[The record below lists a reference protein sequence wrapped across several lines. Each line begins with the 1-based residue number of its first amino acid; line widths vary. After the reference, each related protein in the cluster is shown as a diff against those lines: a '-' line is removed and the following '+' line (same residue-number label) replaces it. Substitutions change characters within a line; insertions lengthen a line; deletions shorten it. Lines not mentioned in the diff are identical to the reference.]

1 MNDAPHTIPEHIAE
15 RVAKLVNA
23 AEDMRQ
29 QAADDLKQI
38 YADLR
43 EELRGMG
50 WNGAAVSAEIA
61 GFKGAIAELR
71 LDEQAKAKREAKGDR
86 IDVYADMLRLAGAR
100 ARVREGRSYADA
112 KLVETVVKG
121 VQTEIGRTALTVAI
135 DAMLAVDETADP
147 ETGEIIET
155 QESAVS
161 SDRNEPGRDAS
172 LNAPTG
178 SASDEMPE
186 TVSPAHFLRAGD
198 DGRPQTS
205 TEAYQVKD
213 AGQGGIIVGVY
224 SEQEKAGGPQGGN
237 EAASGLPA
245 PVANSAPVIGHVSF
259 ATSSHINPDD
269 MPEIPDFLKRD
280 FQKELA

>member
-1 MNDAPHTIPEHIAE
+1 MPITAQMLRNVMAEARPIIERQMNDA
-15 RVAKLVNA
+15 KL
-23 AEDMRQ
+23 
-29 QAADDLKQI
+29 
-38 YADLR
+38 
-43 EELRGMG
+43 
-50 WNGAAVSAEIA
+50 IA
-61 GFKGAIAELR
+61 GFRDLIASNGGDWSALKALIKAHVEDEADDDGEGKR
-71 LDEQAKAKREAKGDR
+71 VRKILDKADSSTA
-86 IDVYADMLRLAGAR
+86 YADMLGLAKMNENNFSA
-100 ARVREGRSYADA
+100 ASYAEEKGRGEA
-112 KLVETVVKG
+112 KLVETVAAG
-121 VQTEIGRTALTVAI
+121 VQTEIGRAALTVAI
-135 DAMLAVDETADP
+135 DAMLAVDEIADP

-245 PVANSAPVIGHVSF
+245 PVANPAPVIGHVSF

-269 MPEIPDFLKRD
+269 MPEIPAFLRRD
-280 FQKELA
+280 FERAEA

>member
-100 ARVREGRSYADA
+100 ARMREASGSSS
-112 KLVETVVKG
+112 
-121 VQTEIGRTALTVAI
+121 GRTADFGSANGGSNPSP
-135 DAMLAVDETADP
+135 ETIDP

-245 PVANSAPVIGHVSF
+245 PVANPAPVIGHVSF

-280 FQKELA
+280 LQKELA

>member
-1 MNDAPHTIPEHIAE
+1 MTSDGHTIPEHIAE
-15 RVAKLVNA
+15 RVARLVNA

-50 WNGAAVSAEIA
+50 WNGAAASAEIA
-61 GFKGAIAELR
+61 GFKGAIVELR

-121 VQTEIGRTALTVAI
+121 VRTEIGRTALIAAI
-135 DAMLAVDETADP
+135 DAMLAVDETTDP

-155 QESAVS
+155 QESDPANERS
-161 SDRNEPGRDAS
+161 SDDVIAS
-172 LNAPTG
+172 GAGVLARAA
-178 SASDEMPE
+178 SASAEHASDESSRTDPHSTVAAPAAAVEQPE
-186 TVSPAHFLRAGD
+186 APNSSPA
-198 DGRPQTS
+198 TS
-205 TEAYQVKD
+205 
-213 AGQGGIIVGVY
+213 G
-224 SEQEKAGGPQGGN
+224 
-237 EAASGLPA
+237 
-245 PVANSAPVIGHVSF
+245 ANSAPVIGHVNF
-259 ATSSHINPDD
+259 ATSGHINPDD
-269 MPEIPDFLKRD
+269 MPEIPAFLRRD
-280 FQKELA
+280 FERAEA